1 MARTKKK
8 AERKRQGPDH
18 VDEDSKPEEVLRLP
32 LADDLVMRNSERGV
46 ELRIEPGDW

>member
-8 AERKRQGPDH
+8 AVQQQQGPDH
-18 VDEDSKPEEVLRLP
+18 VDEDSKPEEVLKLP
-32 LADDLVMRNSERGV
+32 LTDDLVMRNSKREV